1 MPAMQIATESTMT
14 PTTLSDEELEWKRQ
28 GFRIEKDIDF
38 SKVNLHELWQ
48 AFLLLVLLLTCFY
61 LVSCCCTGK
70 HGFLAVMNRATVHQI
85 FTWYFFIWNFVK
97 IENPIKLKKT
107 SKPKTR
113 PEPAKLKKKGPK
125 PDKGPK
131 RLRRLNKRC
140 FAISWKW
147 LKLK

>member
-48 AFLLLVLLLTCFY
+48 AFLLLVLLLTCVY

-70 HGFLAVMNRATVHQI
+70 RGFLAIMNQVMVNHF
-85 FTWYFFIWNFVK
+85 FTRHYFI
-97 IENPIKLKKT
+97 
-107 SKPKTR
+107 
-113 PEPAKLKKKGPK
+113 
-125 PDKGPK
+125 
-131 RLRRLNKRC
+131 
-140 FAISWKW
+140 
-147 LKLK
+147 